1 MSPKE
6 KADELKER
14 CFQASRITMQGAAG
28 IFRQNAKNVALI
40 VAQEVLNEFPR
51 GVENSFEQK
60 RILYWQQVKDEL
72 NNL

>member
-1 MSPKE
+1 
-6 KADELKER
+6 
-14 CFQASRITMQGAAG
+14 MQGAAG